1 VKVKQLLT
9 DEEQTKLNQNY
20 MAMKQTYN
28 VNIGGRAYNID
39 NDAYELLDRYLND
52 ISSRLS
58 DTDVESM
65 EDIEARVADIFD
77 EKISTPMQV
86 VTIEMVRRAMA
97 IIGRP
102 DMFGG
107 QKRGFSYQ
115 DPNQPKRLYRS
126 ATDKVFGGVC
136 GGLAKYLNTDATLL
150 RVLAVVLLILTF
162 FACALA
168 YIIMWI
174 AIPMEPNYVKSE
186 GGYNTGI

>member
-1 VKVKQLLT
+1 
-9 DEEQTKLNQNY
+9 
-20 MAMKQTYN
+20 MAMKQTYS

-39 NDAYELLDRYLND
+39 NDAYELLDKYLND

-65 EDIEARVADIFD
+65 DDIEARVADIFD
-77 EKISTPMQV
+77 EKISSNMQV

-97 IIGRP
+97 IIGKP

-115 DPNQPKRLYRS
+115 DPAQPKRLYRS
-126 ATDKVFGGVC
+126 TTDKVFGGVC
-136 GGLAKYLNTDATLL
+136 GGLAKYMNVDATPL
-150 RVLAVVLLILTF
+150 RVLAVVLLLLTF
-162 FACALA
+162 FACAVA

-174 AIPMEPNYVKSE
+174 VIPKEPYYVKSGNE
-186 GGYNTGI
+186 YGAGI